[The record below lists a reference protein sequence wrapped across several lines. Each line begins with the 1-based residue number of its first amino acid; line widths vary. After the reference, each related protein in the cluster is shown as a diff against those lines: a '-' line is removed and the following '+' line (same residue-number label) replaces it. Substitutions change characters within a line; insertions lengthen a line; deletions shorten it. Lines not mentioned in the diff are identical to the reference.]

1 MPTDLP
7 PEMFAYYAGY
17 VEAERLDDASG
28 DLERTRTQELMRRY
42 LPDPPA
48 VILDVG
54 GATGVHAL
62 WLAAQGHE
70 VHLIDPV
77 AHHVAQAQRASHEQ
91 GDALASCTVG
101 DARDL
106 AHADGSVDAVLLL
119 GPLYHLVE
127 APERGRALAEAWRVL
142 RPGGVLIAAAVS
154 RYASLHTCLSLGLLD
169 DDEFVEVV
177 RQDLATGQH
186 RNPPGRPYFTTTYFH
201 RPADLRGELTDAGFA
216 SPRLVAVEGPAMWAP
231 TFDTDWAEPRKR
243 ELILDL
249 VRVAEEDEVML
260 GAGAHFLGIGHR

>member
-7 PEMFAYYAGY
+7 PEMFAYYAVY

-42 LPDPPA
+42 LSDPPT
-48 VILDVG
+48 VVLDVG

-142 RPGGVLIAAAVS
+142 
-154 RYASLHTCLSLGLLD
+154 H
-169 DDEFVEVV
+169 
-177 RQDLATGQH
+177 
-186 RNPPGRPYFTTTYFH
+186 PPGRPYFATTYFH
-201 RPADLRGELTDAGFA
+201 RPADLRAELTDAGFA

-231 TFDTDWAEPRKR
+231 TFDTDWAEPRKQ